1 MVEHLPLAQGVILG
15 SQYRVPHQPPL
26 GEPASPS
33 AYVSA
38 SASLCIS
45 HEKINKIFKSQ
56 KERTNP
62 VRRDEE
68 HYFIIKKTI
77 KIKQLNIYAANM
89 GVPKY
94 RNQLTTNVQELTDN
108 NTVTGDF
115 HTHLWQWTDHL
126 CIKSKGNNS
135 LDTLDHRDSTDIV

>member
-1 MVEHLPLAQGVILG
+1 MRFESKHRGTSGGSVVEHLPSAQGVNLG
-15 SQYRVPHQPPL
+15 SQDPVPHRPPL

-45 HEKINKIFKSQ
+45 HEKIHKIFKSQ

-68 HYFIIKKTI
+68 YYF
-77 KIKQLNIYAANM
+77 L
-89 GVPKY
+89 
-94 RNQLTTNVQELTDN
+94 
-108 NTVTGDF
+108 F
-115 HTHLWQWTDHL
+115 
-126 CIKSKGNNS
+126 
-135 LDTLDHRDSTDIV
+135 